1 MTNVQTVD
9 TPQALEALCER
20 LASSPRIGIDTEFH
34 NERSYTARL
43 MVVQIAFEDGFAI
56 VDPLALPD
64 LAPLVAALSKP
75 TVVGHALGSDLK
87 IFAERFSIVP
97 PDVFDCQVAA
107 AFLGYGLSIS
117 LADLVRDLQGVRLK
131 KLHTVS
137 DWSKRPLSAGQLEY
151 LIEDVAHLLDM
162 HTALTRRLQEKK
174 RYEWAREECRQ
185 LADPNRYRVDAR
197 KLYARI
203 PGANRLNRRELA
215 VLSELARLRDG
226 LARERDVP
234 LKYIMP
240 DDVLA
245 GLATLR
251 PHRLD
256 ELAQLRRFDAGGRR
270 ALGQAILDAVKT
282 AEALPEADLPPRVN
296 RPLGNSRETLVSLMS
311 VVVGEIAR
319 ENEIPASLLAPRA
332 SLERVARDVPANRDA
347 FAETLALTSWR
358 MHLVGER
365 LWQMLSGEAA
375 MRIEGYA
382 DGDPRIL
389 LQS

>member
-1 MTNVQTVD
+1 MTNFQMID
-9 TPQALEALCER
+9 TPGGLEALCER
-20 LASSPRIGIDTEFH
+20 LARAPRAGVDTEFH

-64 LAPLVAALSKP
+64 LAPLARALAQT

-87 IFAERFSIVP
+87 IFAERFGIVP

-117 LADLVRDLQGVRLK
+117 LADLVRDLQGIRLK

-137 DWSKRPLSAGQLEY
+137 DWSKRPLSAGQREY

-162 HTALTRRLQEKK
+162 HSALSRRLQEKG
-174 RYEWAREECRQ
+174 RYEWALEECRL
-185 LADPNRYRVDAR
+185 LADPARYRTDER

-215 VLSELARLRDG
+215 VLSELARLRDR

-234 LKYIMP
+234 LKYVMP

-251 PHRLD
+251 PHKLE
-256 ELAQLRRFDAGGRR
+256 ELTQLRRFDAGSRR
-270 ALGQAILDAVKT
+270 TLGEPILEAVRR
-282 AEALPEADLPPRVN
+282 AEALPEAELPPRVN
-296 RPLGNSRETLVSLMS
+296 RPLGNARETLAALMS

-319 ENEIPASLLAPRA
+319 ENDIPASLLAPRA
-332 SLERVARDVPANRDA
+332 ALERVARDVPADLDA
-347 FAETLALTSWR
+347 FAETLGLSSWR

-365 LWQMLSGEAA
+365 LWQLLSGDAA

>member
-1 MTNVQTVD
+1 MTDVQTVD
-9 TPQALEALCER
+9 TPQALEALCAR
-20 LASSPRIGIDTEFH
+20 LTSSSRVGIDTEFH

-64 LAPLVAALSKP
+64 LGPLVQALSKT

-87 IFAERFSIVP
+87 IFAERFGIVP
-97 PDVFDCQVAA
+97 PGVFDCQVAA

-151 LIEDVAHLLDM
+151 LIEDVAHLLEM
-162 HTALTRRLQEKK
+162 HTELSRRLQEKN
-174 RYEWAREECRQ
+174 RYEWVREECLQ
-185 LADPNRYRVDAR
+185 LADPARYRVDER

-215 VLSELARLRDG
+215 VLSELARLRDR

-234 LKYIMP
+234 LKYVMP

-251 PHRLD
+251 PHRLE

-282 AEALPEADLPPRVN
+282 AEALPEDELPPRVN
-296 RPLGNSRETLVSLMS
+296 RPLGNARETLVSLMS

-332 SLERVARDVPANRDA
+332 SLERVARDVPADRDA
-347 FAETLALTSWR
+347 FAGALALSSWR

-365 LWQMLSGEAA
+365 LWQLLSGEAA

>member
-1 MTNVQTVD
+1 VTNVQTVD
-9 TPQALEALCER
+9 TPQALEALCDR
-20 LASSPRIGIDTEFH
+20 VANSARVGIDTEFH

-64 LAPLVAALSKP
+64 LAPLVAALSTP

-87 IFAERFSIVP
+87 IFAERFGIVP

-151 LIEDVAHLLDM
+151 LIEDVAHLLEM
-162 HTALTRRLQEKK
+162 HTALTRRLQEKN
-174 RYEWAREECRQ
+174 RYEWVREECRQ
-185 LADPNRYRVDAR
+185 LADPNRYRVDER

-215 VLSELARLRDG
+215 VLSELARLRDR

-251 PHRLD
+251 PHRVE

-270 ALGQAILDAVKT
+270 ALGQAILDAIKA
-282 AEALPEADLPPRVN
+282 AEALPEDALPPRVN
-296 RPLGNSRETLVSLMS
+296 RPLGNARETLVSLMS

-319 ENEIPASLLAPRA
+319 ENDIPASLLAPRA
-332 SLERVARDVPANRDA
+332 SLERVARDVPADRDA

-365 LWQMLSGEAA
+365 LWQLLSGQAA

>member
-1 MTNVQTVD
+1 MTNVQTID
-9 TPQALEALCER
+9 TPQGLEALCER
-20 LASSPRIGIDTEFH
+20 LAQAPRIGIDTEFH

-64 LAPLVAALSKP
+64 LAPLAQAIAKT

-87 IFAERFSIVP
+87 IFAERFGIVP
-97 PDVFDCQVAA
+97 PSVFDCQVAA

-137 DWSKRPLSAGQLEY
+137 DWSKRPLSAGQREY
-151 LIEDVAHLLDM
+151 LIEDVAHLLEM
-162 HTALTRRLQEKK
+162 HTALSQRLKEKG
-174 RYEWAREECRQ
+174 RYEWAMEECRQ
-185 LADPNRYRVDAR
+185 LADPARYQTDER

-215 VLSELARLRDG
+215 VLSELARLRDR

-234 LKYIMP
+234 LKYVMP

-251 PHRLD
+251 PHKLD
-256 ELAQLRRFDAGGRR
+256 DLAQLRRFDAGGRR
-270 ALGQAILDAVKT
+270 ALGPSILEAVKR
-282 AEALPEADLPPRVN
+282 AEGLPEADLPPRVN
-296 RPLGNSRETLVSLMS
+296 RPLGNARETLVSLMS

-319 ENEIPASLLAPRA
+319 ENDIPASLLAPRA
-332 SLERVARDVPANRDA
+332 SIERVARDVPPDREA
-347 FAETLALTSWR
+347 FAGTLALSSWR

-365 LWQMLSGEAA
+365 LWQLLSGEAA

-382 DGDPRIL
+382 DGDPRIM